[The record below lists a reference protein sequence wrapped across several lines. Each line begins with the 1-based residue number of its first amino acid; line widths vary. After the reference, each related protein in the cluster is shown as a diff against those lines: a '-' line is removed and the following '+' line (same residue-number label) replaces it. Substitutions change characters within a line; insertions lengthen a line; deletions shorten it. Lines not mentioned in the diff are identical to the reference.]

1 MQPERLTLDQMA
13 SPIGTIVLISD
24 ERGQLRALDYSDY
37 EPRMVRLLRLH
48 YGALRPTAGAVPA
61 DIRQA
66 MTDYFDGEMT
76 ALDRMPWA
84 TAGTEFQRK
93 VWRALTLI
101 PPGVTTSY
109 GKLAEAI
116 GLPKAVRAVGMANG
130 ANPIGIRVP
139 CHRVIGANGSLTGY
153 GGGLHRKEWLLKHE
167 RVRAGT

>member
-1 MQPERLTLDQMA
+1 MQPERLTIDQMA
-13 SPIGTIVLISD
+13 SPIGTVVLISD
-24 ERGQLRALDYSDY
+24 EAGQLRALDYSDY

-48 YGALRPTAGAVPA
+48 YGALRPTNGAAPA
-61 DIRQA
+61 ETRRA
-66 MTDYFDGEMT
+66 MADYFDGDMK
-76 ALDRMPWA
+76 ALDRIRWA

-93 VWRALTLI
+93 VWHALTLI

-130 ANPIGIRVP
+130 ANPVGIRVP

-153 GGGLHRKEWLLKHE
+153 GGGLARKEWLLKHE
-167 RVRAGT
+167 SGCQGT